1 MKKLISYILILS
13 LAFLTIC
20 PIGDVEIVR
29 AKTLQDYKNEVAK
42 LETQQSENNRL
53 TTETKNKIR
62 QINIKNFLFM
72 IFLHFKPFY
81 I

>member
-20 PIGDVEIVR
+20 PIGNVEIVR

-42 LETQQSENNRL
+42 LETQQL
-53 TTETKNKIR
+53 KI
-62 QINIKNFLFM
+62 ID
-72 IFLHFKPFY
+72 
-81 I
+81 